1 MRQKF
6 STPVRAVAAMAAAW
20 ILGASAALAAD
31 VEVKNPVPTTYTV
44 VRGDTLWGIANR
56 FLKDPWRWPEI
67 WRMNR
72 EAIKNPHRIYPG
84 DVIALERGA
93 DGQWQLSVKQPSAIR
108 LTPSVRVEQLDP
120 EAIPSIPPGDIAPYL
135 TKPIVTGPDGL
146 NSAPEIVAGRDQRVV
161 RGGNDVVY
169 VTGLDPAA
177 GDRWNI
183 YRAGR
188 TLTSLAT
195 GEVLGYEQIYI
206 GTGRVERFADVST
219 VRITGAIQ
227 EVIVGDRL
235 VPVPPEQI
243 VNYAPHAPDKP
254 LDGQIIATSRDSIE
268 VGAGWVVTLDK
279 GGRDGIDVGTV
290 LAIYRVVPG
299 VPDPKPSKEPETL
312 WQWADVTK
320 AIKPPQRI
328 IPIPDERAGL
338 LFVFRVFE
346 RVSYALVVAT
356 TDPVNVGDHVRKP

>member
-6 STPVRAVAAMAAAW
+6 STPVRALAAMAAAW

-31 VEVKNPVPTTYTV
+31 VEVKNSVPTTYTV

-72 EAIKNPHRIYPG
+72 DAIKNPHRIYPG

-108 LTPSVRVEQLDP
+108 LSPTVRVEQLDP

-135 TKPIVTGPDGL
+135 SQPLITGPAGL
-146 NSAPEIVAGRDQRVV
+146 ENAPLIIAGRDERVV
-161 RGGNDVVY
+161 RGSNDLVY
-169 VTGLDPAA
+169 VTGLDPKA

-183 YRAGR
+183 YRPGR
-188 TLTSLAT
+188 TLRSLVND
-195 GEVLGYEQIYI
+195 EVLGHEQVYV
-206 GTGRVERFADVST
+206 GSGRVERFADVST
-219 VRITGAIQ
+219 VRIVGAKQ
-227 EVIVGDRL
+227 EILLGDRL

-243 VNYAPHAPDKP
+243 VNFAPHAPDRP
-254 LDGQIIATSRDSIE
+254 IDGQIIATSRDSVE
-268 VGAGWVVTLDK
+268 VAAGWIVTLDK
-279 GGRDGIDVGTV
+279 GARDGIDVGTV
-290 LAIYRVVPG
+290 MAIYRVVAP
-299 VPDPKPSKEPETL
+299 VPDPRPSKEPETL
-312 WQWADVTK
+312 VQWSDVTRVLRP
-320 AIKPPQRI
+320 ADRFVN
-328 IPIPDERAGL
+328 IPDERTGL
-338 LFVFRVFE
+338 LFVFRVFD